1 MRDNSFAGTASPL
14 PGELHPTRD
23 PAHGQSSG
31 CSHPDRENALQ

>member
-1 MRDNSFAGTASPL
+1 MRDNFFAGTASPL

-31 CSHPDRENALQ
+31 HSPSDRKSPLQ